1 MLQHCHALVLD
12 ITNENES
19 NVYKVYICVALR
31 QFLDMLTEIFR
42 RNDEYLLLYPV

>member
-12 ITNENES
+12 ITNENEL
-19 NVYKVYICVALR
+19 NVYKVYVYPLQ
-31 QFLDMLTEIFR
+31 QFLDMLTEIFQ